1 MHGLVDMPPRSSD
14 HHPLPLPLFGRR
26 RSVGG
31 VSVIGGGGSVP
42 GRCGSRLD
50 SGAVTDGAEASLWSA
65 TTATAEC
72 CCFKGAIDVVGVPAV
87 ICTEVVT
94 QYCSI
99 EHSSVVTVTATSVTE
114 VNIAVVGEVVRVRGL
129 GDNPRSVAVP
139 NGG

>member
-1 MHGLVDMPPRSSD
+1 MHGLIDMPPRSSD
-14 HHPLPLPLFGRR
+14 HHPLPLFGRR

-50 SGAVTDGAEASLWSA
+50 PGAVTDGAEASLWSA

-87 ICTEVVT
+87 ICTEEGIIVLPIVT

-99 EHSSVVTVTATSVTE
+99 EDSSVVTVTATSVTE
-114 VNIAVVGEVVRVRGL
+114 VTIAVAG
-129 GDNPRSVAVP
+129 
-139 NGG
+139 